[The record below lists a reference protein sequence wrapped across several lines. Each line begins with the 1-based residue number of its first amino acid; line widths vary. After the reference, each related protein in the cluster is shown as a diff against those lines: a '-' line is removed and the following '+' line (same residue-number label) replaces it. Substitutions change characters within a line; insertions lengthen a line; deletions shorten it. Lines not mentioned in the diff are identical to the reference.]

1 MQNKNNHGGARPGAG
16 APKKIPTVTIS
27 IRVPQHLAAV
37 IKPVIKKTAADIIKT
52 AGNPSTKY

>member
-1 MQNKNNHGGARPGAG
+1 MNKNNHGGARPGSG

-37 IKPVIKKTAADIIKT
+37 IKPAIQKTAMTIIKS
-52 AGNPSTKY
+52 AENPSTKY